1 MMIAD
6 EAAVRKG
13 KYVRLFADLEAN
25 YMDLTFWDYITF
37 LSLFTIAA
45 GFTVVFILLLQL
57 PGKIAIKR
65 NHPHAEAVQLL
76 GELGF
81 LGGVSWLYALIWA
94 IKEADAIDIRRFPS
108 EEREAVRE
116 EIERL
121 TAGARKKT
129 AQKTAPP
136 ESEADN
142 QE

>member
-1 MMIAD
+1 
-6 EAAVRKG
+6 
-13 KYVRLFADLEAN
+13 
-25 YMDLTFWDYITF
+25 MDLTFWDYITF
-37 LSLFTIAA
+37 LSLFAVAA
-45 GFTVVFILLLQL
+45 GLTVVFILMLQL

-129 AQKTAPP
+129 AQKTPQDHDAARAPLETHEP
-136 ESEADN
+136 GIR
-142 QE
+142 